1 MLRIQSAFPL
11 KEMLDF
17 VNEVSVETVEEIW
30 RRADGGTISFRA
42 ATRSYRVS
50 LSTSRSDSTEISDSG
65 IGLNG

>member
-1 MLRIQSAFPL
+1 
-11 KEMLDF
+11 

>member
-30 RRADGGTISFRA
+30 RRVDGGTISFRA

-50 LSTSRSDSTEISDSG
+50 PSTSRSDSTEISDSKVR
-65 IGLNG
+65 LKS